1 MTGRPPAENVPI
13 FLFCARR
20 LTQLVL
26 LLVLVTA
33 ATSLLSSLIPGDYFS
48 VHELDPAIGKE
59 TVRHLRE
66 KYGLDRPAIVQYGH
80 WLRNLLSLDLG
91 FSLFYQSPV
100 SGVVLSAL
108 GRTLWLALPS
118 LLIGMGLGVLLG
130 TVHAALRNH
139 PAGAL
144 LDMLS
149 TVILSLPSLLLGLSA
164 LLLAARTGWFPLGS
178 MNSLTVAG
186 TGWGT
191 WFADRLHHMIL
202 PVTCLS
208 IPIMAA
214 VERIQHTAALQTL
227 NEPYLRTARARGLR
241 PTRLFFQ
248 HLLRPSLNSV
258 ISTSGPIFG
267 AVLSGSLVLE
277 VIFAWPG
284 LGRITYDA
292 LFNRDIFLL
301 QGSVVASTV
310 LLVMGNM
317 AADSLL
323 VRLDPRVRD
332 RGAIQ

>member
-1 MTGRPPAENVPI
+1 M
-13 FLFCARR
+13 
-20 LTQLVL
+20 QLVL

-48 VHELDPAIGKE
+48 VHELDPAIGRE

-80 WLRNLLSLDLG
+80 WVRNLLSLDLG

-100 SGVVLSAL
+100 SGIVLSAL

-118 LLIGMGLGVLLG
+118 LLIGIVLGVLLG
-130 TVHAALRNH
+130 TAHAGLRNH
-139 PAGAL
+139 AVGAL

-149 TVILSLPSLLLGLSA
+149 TTFLSLPSLLLGLSA

-178 MNSLTVAG
+178 MSSFAVNEPG
-186 TGWGT
+186 FWT
-191 WFADRLHHMIL
+191 WFADRLHHMVL
-202 PVTCLS
+202 PVACLS

-227 NEPYLRTARARGLR
+227 SEPYLRTARARGLK
-241 PTRLFFQ
+241 PIRLFIR

-258 ISTSGPIFG
+258 ISTSGPILG

-317 AADSLL
+317 AADTLL
-323 VRLDPRVRD
+323 VKLDPRVRNL
-332 RGAIQ
+332 GAVQ